1 MNDEVGLNDFAD
13 DERGDTITA
22 PAETVPFDQL
32 IGEHSM
38 ATLREII
45 ADLEKHGL
53 VEIVTNPSCNAR
65 RKTRISI
72 TDNGSDILQKI
83 SKRLD
88 KEEI

>member
-1 MNDEVGLNDFAD
+1 MQ
-13 DERGDTITA
+13 ITY
-22 PAETVPFDQL
+22 PLLLFFQTT
-32 IGEHSM
+32 IGEYSM

-72 TDNGSDILQKI
+72 TDSGSDILQKI

-88 KEEI
+88 KEDI

>member
-1 MNDEVGLNDFAD
+1 
-13 DERGDTITA
+13 
-22 PAETVPFDQL
+22 
-32 IGEHSM
+32 M

-88 KEEI
+88 KEDI